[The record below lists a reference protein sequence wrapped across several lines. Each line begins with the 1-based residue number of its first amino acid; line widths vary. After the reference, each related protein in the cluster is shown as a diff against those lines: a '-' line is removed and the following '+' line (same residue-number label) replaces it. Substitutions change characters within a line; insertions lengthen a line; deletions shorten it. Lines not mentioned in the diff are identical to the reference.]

1 MDIRHKFIQAKS
13 ALSVQGEQ
21 ASCDSSS
28 GRIPP
33 GQNQVEN
40 FPVLDLGTH
49 PDISPQTWT
58 LRLFGLVERDLNL
71 SWSDFQALPQKNQLA
86 DFHCVT
92 HWTQLDMDWQGVS
105 AASVIALAHARPE
118 AHFLTLH
125 GYDDYTV
132 NLPLA
137 ALLDDDVIL
146 AHSVFGQ
153 ALSREHGGPVRL
165 VVPKRYGW
173 KSVKWLKAIEFQA
186 ENRPG
191 FWESRG
197 YHNEG
202 DPWREER
209 FSGMPKDE

>member
-1 MDIRHKFIQAKS
+1 MDIRHKFIQLKNT
-13 ALSVQGEQ
+13 LSIQGEQ
-21 ASCDSSS
+21 QTCDSSS

-33 GQNQVEN
+33 GQNQVRN

-49 PDISPQTWT
+49 PGIPPPDWT
-58 LRLFGLVERDLNL
+58 LRLSGLVSHELSL
-71 SWSDFQALPQKNQLA
+71 SWNDFQALPQKSLVA

-92 HWTQLDMDWQGVS
+92 HWTQLDMDWQGVA
-105 AASVIALAHARPE
+105 AASVIALAQARPE
-118 AHFLTLH
+118 ARFLTLH
-125 GYDDYTV
+125 GYDGYCV

-137 ALLDDDVIL
+137 AVLDDDVIL

-153 ALSREHGGPVRL
+153 PLNREHGGPVRL
-165 VVPKRYGW
+165 VVPRRYAW
-173 KSVKWLKAIEFQA
+173 KSVKWLKAIEFHA
-186 ENRPG
+186 EDRPG

-209 FSGMPKDE
+209 FSGMLDDE